1 MIYERVFFW
10 MPSFIFICL
19 LVAFDVC
26 GVCCNDLCTKKR
38 SCEFWVVAPLGFL
51 NLFYS
56 SLSRRQFPAFIAI
69 AASIEAMVARLNISL
84 TGDSTEMKW
93 TGLLRPI

>member
-19 LVAFDVC
+19 LVAFDVG
-26 GVCCNDLCTKKR
+26 GVCCNDLCIKKR
-38 SCEFWVVAPLGFL
+38 SCEFWVVAPFGVFESV
-51 NLFYS
+51 YS

>member
-1 MIYERVFFW
+1 MH
-10 MPSFIFICL
+10 
-19 LVAFDVC
+19 
-26 GVCCNDLCTKKR
+26 KKR
-38 SCEFWVVAPLGFL
+38 SCEFWVVAPLCKFL